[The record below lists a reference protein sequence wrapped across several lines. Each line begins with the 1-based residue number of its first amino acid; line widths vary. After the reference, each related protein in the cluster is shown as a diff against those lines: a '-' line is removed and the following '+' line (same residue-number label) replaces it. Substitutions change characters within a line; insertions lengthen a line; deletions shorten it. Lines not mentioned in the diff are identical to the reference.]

1 MTMSR
6 SNSFTYLGNNQNA
19 VFIGYVNIDIRFS
32 TLFFIAAKISGAEG
46 KTEKKAIKNDDA
58 PDSII

>member
-1 MTMSR
+1 MIDDVLIKFLHLLR
-6 SNSFTYLGNNQNA
+6 KNQIA

-46 KTEKKAIKNDDA
+46 KTEKKQ
-58 PDSII
+58 